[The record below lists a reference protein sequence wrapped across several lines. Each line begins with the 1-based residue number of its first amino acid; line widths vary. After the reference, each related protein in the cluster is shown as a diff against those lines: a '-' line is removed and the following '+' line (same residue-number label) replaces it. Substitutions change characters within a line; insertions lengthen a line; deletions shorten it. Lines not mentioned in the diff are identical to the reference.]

1 LFEMTDVPVRVPDE
15 WFVGF
20 HQGLAARFW
29 RAAAAAMAEDDVRV
43 VRRLLGDPPARVLDA
58 PCGDGRMGIRLAAV
72 GYETIGVDIAASE
85 VAEARRA
92 AADAG
97 VAARF
102 EVGDLRA
109 LPDVGRVDAVLSWG
123 NSFGYL
129 VPAETARSLAGL
141 RAALRPGGR
150 LVLESA
156 TVAETYLSGGVK
168 PSAEWEYGGV
178 RLTAEN
184 RYRVSESRLE
194 SAFTFADAD
203 GRVEHAQAAHHVH
216 TSAEVVRMLRAAGFG
231 AVELLGADGIK
242 PYEVGSPRLIAV
254 ARCIPERSG

>member
-1 LFEMTDVPVRVPDE
+1 MTEVPVRVPDE

-43 VRRLLGDPPARVLDA
+43 VRRLLGDPPASVLDV
-58 PCGDGRMGIRLAAV
+58 PCGDGRISIRLAAA
-72 GYETIGVDIAASE
+72 GYEATGVDIVASE
-85 VAEARRA
+85 VAQARRA
-92 AADAG
+92 AAEAG

-109 LPDVGRVDAVLSWG
+109 LPDVGPVDAIVSWG

-129 VPAETARSLAGL
+129 VPADTARSLAGMH
-141 RAALRPGGR
+141 AALRPGGR

-156 TVAETYLSGGVK
+156 TVAETYLVGGVE
-168 PSAEWEYGGV
+168 PRTEWEYGGV

-184 RYRVSESRLE
+184 HYRVSESRLE
-194 SAFTFADAD
+194 SEFTFED
-203 GRVEHAQAAHHVH
+203 GEGHVEHASAAHHVH
-216 TSAEVVRMLRAAGFG
+216 TSGEVVRLLRQAGFG
-231 AVELLGADGIK
+231 DIELLGADGVA
-242 PYEVGSPRLIAV
+242 PYEVGSPKLIAV
-254 ARCIPERSG
+254 ARCLPERSG